1 MKKNLLW
8 MFAAILFCGAMT
20 TSCGSDDD
28 DNSGSNTEIVGMR
41 IAYAVE
47 FLPDYDTLEDYTVSV
62 TWTDSNGKDV
72 TETITKDFV
81 KDVMLK
87 STQSTHGTFVVKCTP
102 TNSNKEKHDIGLSFA
117 VLAKPMNSVGDVSDS
132 EMREG
137 SNFIFHDRTGEA
149 YKEFSYSVNFQ
160 LVDGIV
166 RKTSN

>member
-1 MKKNLLW
+1 MSLFYPSMTLL
-8 MFAAILFCGAMT
+8 MYSPYNNFC
-20 TSCGSDDD
+20 
-28 DNSGSNTEIVGMR
+28 EIH
-41 IAYAVE
+41 A
-47 FLPDYDTLEDYTVSV
+47 F
-62 TWTDSNGKDV
+62 TDSNGKDV

-102 TNSNKEKHDIGLSFA
+102 TNSNKEKHDLGLSFA
-117 VLAKPMNSVGDVSDS
+117 VIAKPMNSVGNVSDS

-137 SNFIFHDRTGEA
+137 SNFIFHGRTGEA

>member
-1 MKKNLLW
+1 MYSPYNN
-8 MFAAILFCGAMT
+8 FCEKHA
-20 TSCGSDDD
+20 
-28 DNSGSNTEIVGMR
+28 
-41 IAYAVE
+41 
-47 FLPDYDTLEDYTVSV
+47 F
-62 TWTDSNGKDV
+62 TDSNGKDV

-117 VLAKPMNSVGDVSDS
+117 VIAKPMNSVGDVSDS

-137 SNFIFHDRTGEA
+137 SNFIFHGRTGEA